1 MFRTPQFLKRSEDI
15 RIECEKR
22 LEDPG
27 NGQLQE
33 KSGYNFVMEGR
44 NHFYDWYRAYF
55 LVHYKFEATANG
67 GNIVADTESAP
78 INGSFSLIKNMRVSS
93 AATTLSESNNI
104 HKGIF
109 IKNLLDY
116 SNDYSATV
124 TKDQFWHLDVD
135 KTTVT
140 DANASNTGM
149 RERALLSN
157 GGKIIETKIPLNRYA
172 FFENLSETLLPPMK
186 IEFEITLQDDKE
198 LIFQNDGTARRL
210 VKKFELWVPQLSF
223 HGEGQKFVN
232 ENFLKPKKK
241 KLLKERIMESSPRTD
256 TGGTYLFTSA
266 IKNVKH
272 VFVFFQQYRKKNS
285 YTQNPYFFDTFDID
299 GDDSAK
305 LTRCRLNYGEN
316 FYPVVYFSDKNKLR
330 IYEHLLNYS
339 YRNYDYNSG
348 VQLQIANFESLYPII
363 HFDLRNN
370 EKFMTNDPLNLTLE
384 YELNETA
391 NLQYIIYAYV
401 INEEEFVLET
411 LGNELVVV

>member
-15 RIECEKR
+15 RIECEKQ
-22 LEDPG
+22 LVAPG
-27 NGQLQE
+27 NDQTQE
-33 KSGYNFVMEGR
+33 KGGYKFVMEDR
-44 NHFYDWYRAYF
+44 NHFFDWYKAYF
-55 LVHYKFEATANG
+55 LVHFKFEANANG

-93 AATTLSESNNI
+93 AGTELSESNNI

-116 SNDYSATV
+116 SNDYSGTV
-124 TKDQFWHLDVD
+124 AKDQFWYLDVD
-135 KTTVT
+135 ETTVT
-140 DANASNTGM
+140 DANTTNLGM
-149 RERALLSN
+149 YARALLSN
-157 GGKIIETKIPLNRYA
+157 GGKIVETKIPLNRYS

-186 IEFEITLQDDKE
+186 IEFDITLQNDKE
-198 LIFQNDGTARRL
+198 LIYQNDGTKRRIV
-210 VKKFELWVPQLSF
+210 VKSFELWVPQLSF
-223 HGEGQKFVN
+223 HGKGQKFVN
-232 ENFLKPKKK
+232 ENFLKTKKIK
-241 KLLKERIMESSPRTD
+241 YLKERIIESPPRTD
-256 TGGTYLFTSA
+256 TGGTCSFTPA

-272 VFVFFQQYRKKNS
+272 VFIFLQQYRKKNS
-285 YTQNPYFFDTFDID
+285 YN
-299 GDDSAK
+299 SAK

-316 FYPVVYFSDKNKLR
+316 FYPIVNFSDKHKLR
-330 IYEHLLNYS
+330 IYEHLINYS
-339 YRNYDYNSG
+339 YRNYDYDSG

-370 EKFMTNDPLNLTLE
+370 EKFMTNDPQNLTFE

-401 INEEEFVLET
+401 MNEEEFVLET